1 MYSALLQL
9 KISLYIAIKTFI
21 IYVQK
26 RFPFIL
32 SKWCSWVDL
41 FEIDSSSG
49 SKVMVQGGPWARL
62 CAHLYV
68 PALCTKGSR
77 APGGL
82 FLAIQIQGHR
92 TGQTECA
99 YDTGDQ
105 LPSAVSG
112 HVALE
117 APGNQRPLK
126 LDMRLKYSKV
136 NYYFQIAFKKLKIM
150 QRM

>member
-1 MYSALLQL
+1 MSLEGKGHLKDRFLVVFQPFVHVPWKNMYSALLQL

-82 FLAIQIQGHR
+82 FLAIQI
-92 TGQTECA
+92 
-99 YDTGDQ
+99 
-105 LPSAVSG
+105 
-112 HVALE
+112 
-117 APGNQRPLK
+117 
-126 LDMRLKYSKV
+126 
-136 NYYFQIAFKKLKIM
+136 
-150 QRM
+150 